1 MSNVRDDEIEQMS
14 FDVNI
19 IWKDSM
25 SKDSSEI
32 DIMEKYAISSDDE
45 VDDKDLETTTIDE
58 KEGIESLP
66 VLKSVEVK
74 LADQLVTL
82 LKLTLNPIAQDGE
95 MNLDAESNLVMSP
108 KIVEYDELN
117 TESENNLEGKS
128 QEILELNINLECLS
142 HNEPI
147 TEKNKSE
154 NQTISPIQ
162 SNSELEEKAT
172 VNKLLLD

>member
-19 IWKDSM
+19 IRKDSM

-32 DIMEKYAISSDDE
+32 DIMEKYAITSDDE

-82 LKLTLNPIAQDGE
+82 LKLTLNPITQDGE
-95 MNLDAESNLVMSP
+95 
-108 KIVEYDELN
+108 
-117 TESENNLEGKS
+117 T
-128 QEILELNINLECLS
+128 NI
-142 HNEPI
+142 
-147 TEKNKSE
+147 
-154 NQTISPIQ
+154 
-162 SNSELEEKAT
+162 
-172 VNKLLLD
+172 